1 MVIRNALRVSISLGW
16 LLNAILLE
24 RILTLGAITDISGV
38 GQNPPLFVAIG
49 AALTAVAI
57 AMVLAVIADT
67 RTWPAASLALS
78 VVFLVAGGWLRLESG
93 DDSGAAIA
101 LIALAI
107 AVLSWRAL
115 VQRRRVPRSVTR
127 PPGD

>member
-1 MVIRNALRVSISLGW
+1 MAIRNAIRVSITLGW
-16 LLNAILLE
+16 LLNALLLE

-38 GQNPPLFVAIG
+38 GQNPPLFVGIG
-49 AALTAVAI
+49 AVLTALAI
-57 AMVLAVIADT
+57 AMVIAVITDT
-67 RTWPAASLALS
+67 RLWPAASLALS
-78 VVFLVAGGWLRLESG
+78 VAFLVAGAWLRLESG

-107 AVLSWRAL
+107 AALSWSAL
-115 VQRRRVPRSVTR
+115 VQHRRVPRSATR